1 MGGKA
6 IELSMGAGKLLDT
19 DVGEHSNINNSV
31 QNAIDTVFHVN
42 KKKEQAS
49 ALKQRLRGIV
59 DGEKL
64 N

>member
-1 MGGKA
+1 
-6 IELSMGAGKLLDT
+6 MGAGKLLDT